1 MAEILTCSVFLLHEP
16 LRLSWQAEGNKFYK
30 YENTVMFDTDYNTT
44 WDRLDRINRI
54 EEVFKEIGIPYSVYN
69 RGLLVEYLNKKKEL
83 I

>member
-1 MAEILTCSVFLLHEP
+1 
-16 LRLSWQAEGNKFYK
+16 
-30 YENTVMFDTDYNTT
+30 MFDTDYNTT

-69 RGLLVEYLNKKKEL
+69 RGLLVEYLGRKKEL

>member
-1 MAEILTCSVFLLHEP
+1 L
-16 LRLSWQAEGNKFYK
+16 AEGNEFYN

-69 RGLLVEYLNKKKEL
+69 RGLLVEYLGRKKEL